1 MFDFRVKRTTRHHRA
16 YVRAPAR
23 TGIPRLALPATRRLL
38 LTAYADCL
46 RPDDDGTR
54 HSRQA
59 RAMSSSDRTARDS
72 HEDGEGERADR
83 ETPDAYL
90 GAALRSGAV
99 PGPRP
104 VSGPGA
110 VPGSGAGTGGFHNS
124 QSPVADRLCR
134 VTGVLLVLSGL
145 VHLLVFA
152 VDGGPW
158 DGPVSWRKPVTFG
171 LSFGVTLIAIA
182 WVTSYLRME
191 RRPRTALLTVFAVD
205 CVVEVGGI
213 TLQAWRRVPSHLNME
228 TPFDTAVS
236 MTLAV
241 GGAVLVGLLTVFAVV
256 SFRHRPT
263 GPAGMPSAVRSG
275 FAILLV
281 ALVSGAAMIARGVVL
296 TRTGH
301 QEAAYHS
308 TAPLKPLHGVS
319 LHAVL
324 VLPALAWLLSRTS
337 WSEPVRRRIVTVAI
351 GCYAA
356 SVTAAGVWAV
366 LTY

>member
-1 MFDFRVKRTTRHHRA
+1 MKNPRA
-16 YVRAPAR
+16 V
-23 TGIPRLALPATRRLL
+23 
-38 LTAYADCL
+38 
-46 RPDDDGTR
+46 
-54 HSRQA
+54 
-59 RAMSSSDRTARDS
+59 
-72 HEDGEGERADR
+72 
-83 ETPDAYL
+83 
-90 GAALRSGAV
+90 
-99 PGPRP
+99 
-104 VSGPGA
+104 
-110 VPGSGAGTGGFHNS
+110 
-124 QSPVADRLCR
+124 DRLCHA
-134 VTGVLLVLSGL
+134 TGLLLVLSGL

-171 LSFGVTLIAIA
+171 LSFGLTLIAIT
-182 WVTSYLRME
+182 WVTSYLRVG
-191 RRPRTALLTVFAVD
+191 PRLRSALLLVFSAD

-228 TPFDTAVS
+228 TRFDTAVS

-241 GGAVLVGLLTVFAVV
+241 GGGVLVALLTAFAVA
-256 SFRHRPT
+256 SFRHRPA
-263 GPAGMPSAVRSG
+263 GPAGMPLAVRSG
-275 FAILLV
+275 FALLLV
-281 ALVSGAAMIARGVVL
+281 ALASGAAMIARGVVL

-324 VLPALAWLLSRTS
+324 VLPALAWLLSRS
-337 WSEPVRRRIVTVAI
+337 PWSERTRRRIVATAA

-356 SVTAAGVWAV
+356 AVAGAGVWAV

>member
-1 MFDFRVKRTTRHHRA
+1 MKNPRA
-16 YVRAPAR
+16 
-23 TGIPRLALPATRRLL
+23 
-38 LTAYADCL
+38 
-46 RPDDDGTR
+46 
-54 HSRQA
+54 
-59 RAMSSSDRTARDS
+59 
-72 HEDGEGERADR
+72 
-83 ETPDAYL
+83 
-90 GAALRSGAV
+90 
-99 PGPRP
+99 
-104 VSGPGA
+104 
-110 VPGSGAGTGGFHNS
+110 
-124 QSPVADRLCR
+124 ADRLCHA
-134 VTGVLLVLSGL
+134 VGLFLVLSGL
-145 VHLLVFA
+145 VHLVVFA

-171 LSFGVTLIAIA
+171 LSFGATLIAVTR
-182 WVTSYLRME
+182 VTSYLRVGA
-191 RRPRTALLTVFAVD
+191 RLRTVLLAVFAAD

-241 GGAVLVGLLTVFAVV
+241 GGGVLVALLTVFAVA
-256 SFRHRPT
+256 SFRQRPA
-263 GPAGMPSAVRSG
+263 GPAGMALAVRSG

-281 ALVSGAAMIARGVVL
+281 ALASGAAMIARGVVL

-324 VLPALAWLLSRTS
+324 VLPLLAWLLSRTA
-337 WSEPVRRRIVTVAI
+337 WSERTRSRIVAAAV

-356 SVTAAGVWAV
+356 AVAWAGLWAV

>member
-1 MFDFRVKRTTRHHRA
+1 MKNPRA
-16 YVRAPAR
+16 V
-23 TGIPRLALPATRRLL
+23 
-38 LTAYADCL
+38 
-46 RPDDDGTR
+46 
-54 HSRQA
+54 
-59 RAMSSSDRTARDS
+59 
-72 HEDGEGERADR
+72 
-83 ETPDAYL
+83 
-90 GAALRSGAV
+90 
-99 PGPRP
+99 
-104 VSGPGA
+104 
-110 VPGSGAGTGGFHNS
+110 
-124 QSPVADRLCR
+124 DRLCHG
-134 VTGVLLVLSGL
+134 TGLLLVLSGL
-145 VHLLVFA
+145 AHLVVFA

-171 LSFGVTLIAIA
+171 LSFGLTLMAIT
-182 WVTSYLRME
+182 WVTSYLRVG
-191 RRPRTALLTVFAVD
+191 PRLRSALLLVFAAD

-228 TPFDTAVS
+228 TGFDTAVS

-241 GGAVLVGLLTVFAVV
+241 GGGILVVLLTVFAVA
-256 SFRHRPT
+256 SFRHRPA
-263 GPAGMPSAVRSG
+263 GPAGMPLAIRSG

-324 VLPALAWLLSRTS
+324 VLPALAWLLSRSS
-337 WSEPVRRRIVTVAI
+337 WSERTRRRIVGAAA

-356 SVTAAGVWAV
+356 AVAGAGVWAV

>member
-1 MFDFRVKRTTRHHRA
+1 M
-16 YVRAPAR
+16 
-23 TGIPRLALPATRRLL
+23 TGL
-38 LTAYADCL
+38 
-46 RPDDDGTR
+46 
-54 HSRQA
+54 
-59 RAMSSSDRTARDS
+59 
-72 HEDGEGERADR
+72 
-83 ETPDAYL
+83 
-90 GAALRSGAV
+90 V
-99 PGPRP
+99 
-104 VSGPGA
+104 
-110 VPGSGAGTGGFHNS
+110 
-124 QSPVADRLCR
+124 
-134 VTGVLLVLSGL
+134 LVLSGL

-171 LSFGVTLIAIA
+171 LSFGVTLITVA
-182 WVTSYLRME
+182 WITSYLRMD
-191 RRPRTALLTVFAVD
+191 RRLRTTLLTVFAAD

-241 GGAVLVGLLTVFAVV
+241 GGGVLVVLLTVFAVA

-263 GPAGMPSAVRSG
+263 GPAGMPLAVRSG
-275 FAILLV
+275 FAVLLV
-281 ALVSGAAMIARGVVL
+281 ALASGAAMIARGVVL

-301 QEAAYHS
+301 QEAAYRS

-324 VLPALAWLLSRTS
+324 VLPALAWLLSRTP
-337 WSEPVRRRIVTVAI
+337 WSESVRRRIVAMAV
-351 GCYAA
+351 GCYATA
-356 SVTAAGVWAV
+356 VAAAGVWAV

>member
-1 MFDFRVKRTTRHHRA
+1 MEIEKSTRVA
-16 YVRAPAR
+16 CSV
-23 TGIPRLALPATRRLL
+23 GLALI
-38 LTAYADCL
+38 
-46 RPDDDGTR
+46 
-54 HSRQA
+54 
-59 RAMSSSDRTARDS
+59 
-72 HEDGEGERADR
+72 
-83 ETPDAYL
+83 
-90 GAALRSGAV
+90 
-99 PGPRP
+99 
-104 VSGPGA
+104 
-110 VPGSGAGTGGFHNS
+110 
-124 QSPVADRLCR
+124 
-134 VTGVLLVLSGL
+134 LSGL
-145 VHLLVFA
+145 VHLGVFA

-158 DGPVSWRKPVTFG
+158 YGPVSWRKPVTFG
-171 LSFGVTLIAIA
+171 LSFGATLIAVT
-182 WVTSYLRME
+182 WVTSSLRISA
-191 RRPRTALLTVFAVD
+191 RLRALLLAVFTAD

-241 GGAVLVGLLTVFAVV
+241 GGGVLVVLLTVFAVA
-256 SFRHRPT
+256 SFRQRPT
-263 GPAGMPSAVRSG
+263 GPAGMALAVRSG

-281 ALVSGAAMIARGVVL
+281 GLASGAAMIARGVYL

-337 WSEPVRRRIVTVAI
+337 WSEPVRRRIMAAATGGYVAAVV
-351 GCYAA
+351 G
-356 SVTAAGVWAV
+356 AGVWAV